1 MHLDTVLTMADHG
14 MFIKYA
20 GLGMRPSY
28 TLEPGT
34 NGSALKITC
43 HPADEMNAM
52 LAAAV
57 PNGTVLTPNEDVHSR
72 REQWNDSCNVLAVK
86 PGVVIAYER
95 NTFMNAYLRDH
106 GIEVI
111 TVGGSELGR
120 GRGGPRCM
128 TCPIERDA

>member
-1 MHLDTVLTMADHG
+1 MADHG
-14 MFIKYA
+14 VFIKYA

-28 TLEPGT
+28 TIEPGT
-34 NGSALKITC
+34 RNSALKITC
-43 HPADEMNAM
+43 HPADEMNAT
-52 LAAAV
+52 LAAAA
-57 PNGTVLTPNEDVHSR
+57 PNVTVLTPNEDIHSR

-95 NTFMNAYLRDH
+95 NTLMNTYLRDH

-111 TVGGSELGR
+111 TVDGSELGR